1 MCDGASPGPKSGRLN
16 RFCLGAPGPCGK
28 AFRPRAPNSGMST
41 IAGYGTAEGTA
52 AFGHRATE
60 RHALPRSYFRRAPT
74 GLTLSSLG
82 LGTV

>member
-1 MCDGASPGPKSGRLN
+1 
-16 RFCLGAPGPCGK
+16 
-28 AFRPRAPNSGMST
+28 MST